1 MSTDYE
7 ELEARI
13 GYKFANP
20 DLLLRA
26 LTHKSIHSEAIA
38 GESPTPDNEK
48 LEFLGDSI
56 LGFVAS
62 EHFFRR
68 CPESSE
74 GALSRLKAQRVS
86 AAHLFKVSSELGMG
100 AYLKL
105 GRGEEQSGGRAKHA
119 ILANALEALIAAIFL
134 DGGLPP
140 SRAFIEKLI
149 LKPDDLADSGGH
161 VALDAKSALQEFAQ
175 ARRLQVPRY
184 QIVHQS
190 GPEHA
195 KLFTVEARVGKQ
207 FTARAEGASKKT
219 AGQQAAALLLK
230 HLERVA
236 EAQAAVFDLNGQ
248 AGHSPDGAQDGVIE
262 ESPGQS
268 PDQDLGPA

>member
-1 MSTDYE
+1 MPTGFE

-13 GYKFANP
+13 GYKFADP

-38 GESPTPDNEK
+38 GEDPTQDNEK

-68 CPESSE
+68 CPQSSE
-74 GALSRLKAQRVS
+74 GTLSRLKAQRVS
-86 AAHLFKVSSELGMG
+86 AAHLFKVSSALGVG
-100 AYLKL
+100 EYLKL
-105 GRGEEQSGGRAKHA
+105 GRGEEQSGGRAKRA

-134 DGGLPP
+134 DGGLLP
-140 SRAFIEKLI
+140 SRTFVEKTI
-149 LKPDDLADSGGH
+149 LKPDDLDDSAGD

-175 ARRLQVPRY
+175 ARKLSVPRY
-184 QIVHQS
+184 QIVHES

-219 AGQQAAALLLK
+219 AGQQAAALLL
-230 HLERVA
+230 ERLQGAADA
-236 EAQAAVFDLNGQ
+236 ESVSCGAHAAPIGLSSN
-248 AGHSPDGAQDGVIE
+248 HPPDRDTE
-262 ESPGQS
+262 ET
-268 PDQDLGPA
+268 

>member
-1 MSTDYE
+1 MPSDYA

-13 GYKFANP
+13 GYKFADP

-26 LTHKSIHSEAIA
+26 LTHKSIHSEELA
-38 GESPTPDNEK
+38 GEAQIEDNEK

-62 EHFFRR
+62 EHFFRL

-86 AAHLFKVSSELGMG
+86 AAHLFKVSAQLGVG
-100 AYLKL
+100 EYLQL
-105 GRGEEQSGGRAKHA
+105 GRGEDQSGGRHKSA

-134 DGGLPP
+134 DGGFAP
-140 SRAFIEKLI
+140 SRSFVEELI
-149 LKPDDLADSGGH
+149 LKADSDHPEEVTGD
-161 VALDAKSALQEFAQ
+161 AMLDAKSALQEFAQ
-175 ARRLQVPRY
+175 ARKLPVPRY

-195 KLFTVEARVGKQ
+195 KRFTVEARVGKD
-207 FTARAEGASKKT
+207 FAARAEGASKKH
-219 AGQQAAALLLK
+219 AGQLAAALLLEQLQ
-230 HLERVA
+230 HAGDSAGDA
-236 EAQAAVFDLNGQ
+236 EENGYVPGDADGNGIG
-248 AGHSPDGAQDGVIE
+248 AGGLAP
-262 ESPGQS
+262 
-268 PDQDLGPA
+268 

>member
-1 MSTDYE
+1 MLIDYE

-13 GYKFANP
+13 GYRFADR

-38 GESPTPDNEK
+38 GEDPMDDNEK

-62 EHFFRR
+62 EHFFRL
-68 CPESSE
+68 CPQSSE
-74 GALSRLKAQRVS
+74 GTLSRLKAQRVS
-86 AAHLFKVSSELGMG
+86 SAHLFKISSELGVG
-100 AYLKL
+100 KYLKL
-105 GRGEEQSGGRAKHA
+105 GRGEEQSGGRAKRA
-119 ILANALEALIAAIFL
+119 ILANAMEALIAAIFL
-134 DGGLPP
+134 DGGLQP
-140 SRAFIEKLI
+140 SRAFIEKLL
-149 LKPDDLADSGGH
+149 LKPGDLADSSGE

-175 ARRLQVPRY
+175 ARKLPVPRY
-184 QIVHQS
+184 QIVHES

-219 AGQQAAALLLK
+219 AGQQAATLLL
-230 HLERVA
+230 ERLQGVA
-236 EAQAAVFDLNGQ
+236 EA
-248 AGHSPDGAQDGVIE
+248 
-262 ESPGQS
+262 ESPGCGTAGA
-268 PDQDLGPA
+268 PADACIDQGAEAT

>member
-1 MSTDYE
+1 MPIDYE

-13 GYKFANP
+13 GYTFADR

-38 GESPTPDNEK
+38 GEVPVADNEK

-62 EHFFRR
+62 EHFFRL
-68 CPESSE
+68 CPQSSSE
-74 GALSRLKAQRVS
+74 GTLSRLKAQRVS
-86 AAHLFKVSSELGMG
+86 SAHLFKISAKLGIG
-100 AYLKL
+100 EYLKL
-105 GRGEEQSGGRAKHA
+105 GRGEEQSGGRAKRA

-134 DGGLPP
+134 DGGMQP
-140 SRAFIEKLI
+140 SRTFVEKLG
-149 LKPDDLADSGGH
+149 LEPDAVADSTGE

-175 ARRLQVPRY
+175 ARKLPVPRY
-184 QIVHQS
+184 QIVHEA

-219 AGQQAAALLLK
+219 AGQQAATLLL
-230 HLERVA
+230 ERLRSLA
-236 EAQAAVFDLNGQ
+236 EAESAACGANGAP
-248 AGHSPDGAQDGVIE
+248 AGPGA
-262 ESPGQS
+262 
-268 PDQDLGPA
+268 DQGAEAT